1 MPPPPPPPDP
11 LLEDGEDWGDDN
23 DDALLVAASQEKPTC
38 SLFPFFQQPEHLRH
52 KISISLFY
60 RENPTSY

>member
-23 DDALLVAASQEKPTC
+23 DDALLVAASQENPHALS
-38 SLFPFFQQPEHLRH
+38 SLF
-52 KISISLFY
+52 INSLNIGGIES
-60 RENPTSY
+60 RPVCLIDRT